1 MLSKPSVSGAMIL
14 ALIVAFGSGWFQ
26 RDAISRIGS
35 DEAHS
40 IDVAE
45 TGNVAEEDVVEEDAP
60 EEVERTATAPSRVVD
75 SAGFPVVP
83 DEPREAV
90 RTGPIVTVNGRP
102 LGSDE
107 PAVARATENTTSPA
121 TLPSTEAEQTV
132 AVVEP
137 PRPIPRPEGL
147 TLPRQEQAVDQNAV
161 TASVARPASGVS
173 VSSNGFMSREERE
186 ALAPM
191 PGEPVRP
198 VNGSGEL
205 VAIVGNNGQVIW
217 VHADQVGPAGRVAP
231 MPSAPVGN
239 RYGFVYDDYDY
250 RW

>member
-1 MLSKPSVSGAMIL
+1 MLNKPSVSGAMIL

-26 RDAISRIGS
+26 RDAISRIGGG
-35 DEAHS
+35 EAHNVE
-40 IDVAE
+40 VAE
-45 TGNVAEEDVVEEDAP
+45 IDSAVEEDVEDVVEEP
-60 EEVERTATAPSRVVD
+60 ERTATAPSRVVD

-83 DEPREAV
+83 GEPREEV
-90 RTGPIVTVNGRP
+90 RTGPIVTINGRP

-107 PAVARATENTTSPA
+107 PAVADAAADPVEPA
-121 TLPSTEAEQTV
+121 VPGTDAEQTV

-147 TLPRQEQAVDQNAV
+147 TLPQQGQTVDHNAV
-161 TASVARPASGVS
+161 TASVARPASGIS
-173 VSSNGFMSREERE
+173 VSSEGFMSREERE

-191 PGEPVRP
+191 PGQPVRP
-198 VNGSGEL
+198 AGASGEL

-217 VHADQVGPAGRVAP
+217 VHADQAGPAGRVAP

-239 RYGFVYDDYDY
+239 QYGFVYDDYDY